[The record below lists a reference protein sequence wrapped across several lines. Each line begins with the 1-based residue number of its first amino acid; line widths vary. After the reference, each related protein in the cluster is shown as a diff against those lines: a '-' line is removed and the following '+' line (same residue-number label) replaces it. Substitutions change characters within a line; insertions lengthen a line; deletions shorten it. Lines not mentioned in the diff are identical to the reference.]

1 MRSSDVETF
10 CLSLPGVTV
19 HTPWGDSRVYKVGNK
34 MFAMLALGERGRL
47 PEVWF
52 KAGEGSFEIL
62 VRQNGVRPCPYL
74 ARAKWVALDSPRILP
89 PKVLKAYLGRA
100 HAQVMERLSKK
111 KRAAI
116 QVASR
121 EKPRRA
127 SARPSASPEPARR
140 STAR

>member
-1 MRSSDVETF
+1 MRASDVEKF
-10 CLSLPGVTV
+10 CLSLPGVSV

-34 MFAMLALGERGRL
+34 MFAMLALSEHGRL

-52 KAGEGSFEIL
+52 RAGDGSFEIL
-62 VRQNGVRPCPYL
+62 VQQSGVRPCPYL

-100 HAQVMERLSKK
+100 YAQVMEGLSKK

-116 QVASR
+116 QSSR
-121 EKPRRA
+121 EKA
-127 SARPSASPEPARR
+127 AKV
-140 STAR
+140 